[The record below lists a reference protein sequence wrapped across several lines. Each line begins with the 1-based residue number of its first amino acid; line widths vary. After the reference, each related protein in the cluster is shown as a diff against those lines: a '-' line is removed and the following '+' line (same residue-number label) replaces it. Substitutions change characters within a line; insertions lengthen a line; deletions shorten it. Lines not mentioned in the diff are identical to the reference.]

1 LAVDKTDIIS
11 TITFE
16 KIDMPTDPGTPTL
29 HQLRFFLT
37 VVDAGSFAA
46 AARRLGRATSVVSY
60 AISNLEAQLGVLLF
74 DRQSTRKPQL
84 TEAGRAVLSEARTIT
99 NGING
104 LRAKV
109 RGLLQGL
116 ETEIHL
122 VLDVML
128 PAARVVDALKAF
140 RAEFPTVSLRLYI
153 EALGTV
159 REMVLDRTATI
170 GVCGPLDVEI
180 AGLERIGI
188 GSVELIPV
196 AAPDHPLA
204 LAERN
209 APGAGR
215 DHIQLVLTDRSRLPD
230 AQDRGVIGTQ
240 TWRLADLGSKH
251 MLLREGIGWGYMP
264 EPMVRDD
271 LEGGRLVQLDLPEYK
286 DGLLR
291 LHAIHR
297 TDTPPGPAGSWLI
310 ARFVAQAEGERGVL
324 RRRSTPQSASP
335 NK

>member
-29 HQLRFFLT
+29 DQLRVFLT

-116 ETEIHL
+116 EAEIHL

-215 DHIQLVLTDRSRLPD
+215 DHIQLVLTDRSRLSD
-230 AQDRGVIGTQ
+230 GQDRGVIGTQ